1 MKKFAIILAA
11 GKGTRMK
18 SLREDLSKVS
28 FPILGQPLVKYVL
41 EALKPLG
48 LDQIVTVV
56 GFGGQTSKAIVEKD
70 SEVVWQKEQKGTG
83 HAVAQAAPVLE
94 NEDGETIICCGD
106 TPLLTTKTLAALFS
120 SHETNHNALTIMTAQ
135 MDDPHGYGRIVKEQG
150 RVVKIVEQKDCT
162 PEQNEIREVNAGV
175 YIFDNK
181 ELFKD
186 LKRLTPNN
194 AAGEYY
200 LTDVIGMFVNDGLK
214 VSSFTVADPSETLG
228 INDRYQLSVA
238 AKILQTRI
246 NKALMLSGVSIDDPD
261 STYIAPTVKIGQ
273 DTVIHAGCYILGNT
287 TIGLENEI
295 GPNTYLENDQIGGFN
310 QILYSHLTDT
320 VVGNKATLGPY
331 MRARKNAVIK
341 DGAHVGNFMELK
353 NVEFGVGSKAAHLSY
368 LGDATIGDGVNI
380 GCGTIIANYDGVNKF
395 HTTIGNNVF
404 VGSGSTIISPV
415 NLGDNSFIAAGST
428 LNKDVPAHAM
438 GIARARQENKEGYS
452 DVLHEKALAKKAA
465 KK

>member
-1 MKKFAIILAA
+1 MKKYAIILAA

-28 FPILGQPLVKYVL
+28 FPILGRPLVKYVL

-48 LDQIVTVV
+48 LDKIVTVV
-56 GFGGQTSKAIVEKD
+56 GFGGQTSEGIVKAD

-94 NEDGETIICCGD
+94 DQEGETIICCGD
-106 TPLLTTKTLAALFS
+106 TPLLTTKTLAAMFS

-135 MDDPHGYGRIVKEQG
+135 MSNPQGYGRIVKEKG
-150 RVVKIVEQKDCT
+150 RVMKIVEQKDCT
-162 PEQNEIREVNAGV
+162 PEQAEITEVNAGV

-214 VSSFTVADPSETLG
+214 VSSFTVADNSETLG
-228 INDRYQLSVA
+228 INDRYQLSIA
-238 AKILQTRI
+238 AKILQQRI
-246 NKALMLSGVSIDDPD
+246 NKAFLLSGVSIDDPD
-261 STYIAPTVKIGQ
+261 TTYIGPDVKIGQ
-273 DTVIHAGCYILGNT
+273 DTVIRAGTYLMGNT
-287 TIGLENEI
+287 TIGLENVI
-295 GPNTYLENDQIGGFN
+295 GPNCYIENCEIGDYN
-310 QILYSHLTDT
+310 EIIYSHLTDT
-320 VVGNKATLGPY
+320 KVGNKTTLGPY
-331 MRARKNAVIK
+331 MRARKNAVLK

-395 HTTIGNNVF
+395 HTEIGNNVF
-404 VGSGSTIISPV
+404 VGSGSTLISPV
-415 NLGDNSFIAAGST
+415 HLGDDAFVAAGST

-438 GIARARQENKEGYS
+438 AIARARQENKAGYS

>member
-1 MKKFAIILAA
+1 MKKYAIILAA

-28 FPILGQPLVKYVL
+28 FPILGRPLVKYVL

-48 LDQIVTVV
+48 LDKIVTVV
-56 GFGGQTSKAIVEKD
+56 GFGGQTSEGIVKAD

-94 NEDGETIICCGD
+94 DQEGETIICCGD
-106 TPLLTTKTLAALFS
+106 TPLLTTKTLAAMFS

-135 MDDPHGYGRIVKEQG
+135 MSNPQGYGRIVKEKG
-150 RVVKIVEQKDCT
+150 RVMKIVEQKDCT
-162 PEQNEIREVNAGV
+162 PEQAEITEVNAGV

-214 VSSFTVADPSETLG
+214 VSSFTVADNSETLG
-228 INDRYQLSVA
+228 INDRYQLSIA
-238 AKILQTRI
+238 AKILQQRI
-246 NKALMLSGVSIDDPD
+246 NKAFLLSGVSIDDPD
-261 STYIAPTVKIGQ
+261 TTYIGPDVKIGQ
-273 DTVIHAGCYILGNT
+273 DTVIRAGTYLMGNT
-287 TIGLENEI
+287 TIGLENVI
-295 GPNTYLENDQIGGFN
+295 GPNCYIENCEIGDYN
-310 QILYSHLTDT
+310 EIIYSHLTDT
-320 VVGNKATLGPY
+320 KVGNKTTLGPY
-331 MRARKNAVIK
+331 MRARKNVVLK

-395 HTTIGNNVF
+395 HTEIGNNVF
-404 VGSGSTIISPV
+404 VGSGSTLISPV
-415 NLGDNSFIAAGST
+415 HLGDDAFVAAGST

-438 GIARARQENKEGYS
+438 AIARARQENKAGYS

>member
-1 MKKFAIILAA
+1 MKKYAIILAA

-28 FPILGQPLVKYVL
+28 FPILGRPLVKYVL

-48 LDQIVTVV
+48 LDKIVTVV
-56 GFGGQTSKAIVEKD
+56 GFGGQTSEGIVKAD

-94 NEDGETIICCGD
+94 DQEGETIICCGD
-106 TPLLTTKTLAALFS
+106 TPLLTTKTLAAMFS

-135 MDDPHGYGRIVKEQG
+135 MSNPQGYGRIVKEKG
-150 RVVKIVEQKDCT
+150 RVMKIVEQKDCT
-162 PEQNEIREVNAGV
+162 PEQAEITEVNAGV

-214 VSSFTVADPSETLG
+214 VSSFTVADNSETLG
-228 INDRYQLSVA
+228 INDRYQLSIA
-238 AKILQTRI
+238 AKILQQRI
-246 NKALMLSGVSIDDPD
+246 NKAFLLSGVSIDDPD
-261 STYIAPTVKIGQ
+261 TTYIGPDVKIGQ
-273 DTVIHAGCYILGNT
+273 DTVIRAGTYLMGNT
-287 TIGLENEI
+287 TIGLENVI
-295 GPNTYLENDQIGGFN
+295 GPNCYIENCEIGDYN
-310 QILYSHLTDT
+310 EIIYSHLTDT
-320 VVGNKATLGPY
+320 KVGNKTTLGPY
-331 MRARKNAVIK
+331 MRARKNVVLK

-395 HTTIGNNVF
+395 HTEIGNNVF
-404 VGSGSTIISPV
+404 VGSGSTLISPV
-415 NLGDNSFIAAGST
+415 HLGFDAFVAAGST

-438 GIARARQENKEGYS
+438 AIARARQENKAGYS

>member
-1 MKKFAIILAA
+1 MKKYAIILAA

-28 FPILGQPLVKYVL
+28 FPILGRPLVKYVL

-48 LDQIVTVV
+48 LDEIVTVV
-56 GFGGQTSKAIVEKD
+56 GFGGQTSEGIVKAD
-70 SEVVWQKEQKGTG
+70 SQVVWQKEQKGTG

-94 NEDGETIICCGD
+94 DQEGETIICCGD
-106 TPLLTTKTLAALFS
+106 TPLLTTKTLAAMFS

-135 MDDPHGYGRIVKEQG
+135 MANPQGYGRIVKEKG
-150 RVVKIVEQKDCT
+150 RVMKIVEQKDCT
-162 PEQNEIREVNAGV
+162 PEQAEITEVNAGV

-214 VSSFTVADPSETLG
+214 VSSFTVADNSETLG

-238 AKILQTRI
+238 AKILQQRI
-246 NKALMLSGVSIDDPD
+246 NKAFLLSGVSIDDPD
-261 STYIAPTVKIGQ
+261 TTYIGPDVKIGQ
-273 DTVIHAGCYILGNT
+273 DTVIRAGTYLMGNT
-287 TIGLENEI
+287 TIGLENVI
-295 GPNTYLENDQIGGFN
+295 GPNCYIENCQIGDYN
-310 QILYSHLTDT
+310 EIIYSHLTDT
-320 VVGNKATLGPY
+320 TVGNKTTLGPY
-331 MRARKNAVIK
+331 MRARKNTVLK

-368 LGDATIGDGVNI
+368 LGDAAIGDGVNI

-395 HTTIGNNVF
+395 HSEIGNNVF
-404 VGSGSTIISPV
+404 VGSGSTLISPV
-415 NLGDNSFIAAGST
+415 HLGDNAFVAAGST

-438 GIARARQENKEGYS
+438 AIARARQENKEGYS

-465 KK
+465 K

>member
-1 MKKFAIILAA
+1 MKKYAIILAA

-28 FPILGQPLVKYVL
+28 FPILGRPLVKYVL

-48 LDQIVTVV
+48 LDEIVTVV
-56 GFGGQTSKAIVEKD
+56 GFGGQTSEGIVKTD
-70 SEVVWQKEQKGTG
+70 SQVVWQKEQKGTG

-94 NEDGETIICCGD
+94 GQEGETIICCGD
-106 TPLLTTKTLAALFS
+106 TPLLTTKTLAAMFS

-135 MDDPHGYGRIVKEQG
+135 MANPQGYGRIVKEKG
-150 RVVKIVEQKDCT
+150 RVMKIVEQKDCT
-162 PEQNEIREVNAGV
+162 PEQAEITEVNAGV

-214 VSSFTVADPSETLG
+214 VSSFTVADNSETLG

-238 AKILQTRI
+238 AKILQQRI
-246 NKALMLSGVSIDDPD
+246 NKAFLLSGVSIDDPD
-261 STYIAPTVKIGQ
+261 TTYIGPDVKIGQ
-273 DTVIHAGCYILGNT
+273 DTVIRAGTYLMGNT
-287 TIGLENEI
+287 TIGLENVI
-295 GPNTYLENDQIGGFN
+295 GPNCYIENCQIGDYN
-310 QILYSHLTDT
+310 EIIYSHLTDT
-320 VVGNKATLGPY
+320 TVGNKTTLGPY
-331 MRARKNAVIK
+331 MRARKNTVLK

-395 HTTIGNNVF
+395 HSEIGNNVF
-404 VGSGSTIISPV
+404 VGSGSTLISPV
-415 NLGDNSFIAAGST
+415 HLGDNAFVAAGST

-438 GIARARQENKEGYS
+438 AIARARQENKEGYS

-465 KK
+465 K